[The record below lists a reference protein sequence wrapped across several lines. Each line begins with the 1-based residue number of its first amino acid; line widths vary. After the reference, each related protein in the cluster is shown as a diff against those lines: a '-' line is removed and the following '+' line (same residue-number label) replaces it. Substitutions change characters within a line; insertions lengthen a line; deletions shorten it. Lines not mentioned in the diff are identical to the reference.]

1 MKKIYQVL
9 DTSTGHFEW
18 CLKKD
23 LANVINSVEAH
34 LKGHRLDDMG
44 LNIKDAT
51 PDDINALNDWVSDSI
66 ETNLF
71 EHEEELIEFLN

>member
-23 LANVINSVEAH
+23 LDNVTNSVEAH
-34 LKGHRLDDMG
+34 LKGHRLNYIG

-51 PDDINALNDWVSDSI
+51 PNDINALNDWVSDNI
-66 ETNLF
+66 EINIF
-71 EHEEELIEFLN
+71 DHEKELIEFLN